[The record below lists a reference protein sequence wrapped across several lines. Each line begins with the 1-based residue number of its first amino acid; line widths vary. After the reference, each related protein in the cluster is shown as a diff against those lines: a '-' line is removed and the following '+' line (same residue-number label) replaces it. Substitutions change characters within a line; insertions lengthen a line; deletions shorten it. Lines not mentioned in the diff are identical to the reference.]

1 MSRPQFLTSPGC
13 WIRSSSRPTDAVRD
27 ACAIERPAALPWKL
41 RELLFVIVVA
51 ALGIVGW
58 IASAGG
64 I

>member
-1 MSRPQFLTSPGC
+1 MIRPAFLTNPHAL
-13 WIRSSSRPTDAVRD
+13 RTRATPTDAARD

-58 IASAGG
+58 IVSAGG